1 MGVNSI
7 IFSFL
12 ISIVFS
18 FGDCKNLFEL
28 KANKTLTNHSKQL
41 SSSYLEYCYWSSDC
55 LDFKTKC
62 VDNKC
67 RCAPNYKYDY
77 SSQSCQYSS
86 CTWNSDCQ
94 TYDYNRYCN
103 YGTCY
108 CYSGY
113 YADYSNGQKCTY
125 SYSYDYTWVWIL
137 VGIVIP
143 LKIAILIFYIR
154 RRRRR
159 FLTVVRTNPQP
170 VTIITNTGYGSNPYQ
185 TSQGINNYPTNSLMQ
200 SVPPP
205 PPPYSSK

>member
-12 ISIVFS
+12 ISIAFS

-28 KANKTLTNHSKQL
+28 KANKTLTNDSIQL
-41 SSSYLEYCYWSSDC
+41 SSSYLGYCDWNSDC
-55 LDFKTKC
+55 LGFDTKC

-67 RCAPNYKYDY
+67 RCAPDYKYDY
-77 SSQSCQYSS
+77 LSQSCQYCL
-86 CTWNSDCQ
+86 CTSDSDCQ
-94 TYDYNRYCN
+94 TYDYNRYCSFHH
-103 YGTCY
+103 CY

-113 YADYSNGQKCTY
+113 YTDYSNGQKCT
-125 SYSYDYTWVWIL
+125 YSYDYTWVWIL
-137 VGIVIP
+137 VGIIIP